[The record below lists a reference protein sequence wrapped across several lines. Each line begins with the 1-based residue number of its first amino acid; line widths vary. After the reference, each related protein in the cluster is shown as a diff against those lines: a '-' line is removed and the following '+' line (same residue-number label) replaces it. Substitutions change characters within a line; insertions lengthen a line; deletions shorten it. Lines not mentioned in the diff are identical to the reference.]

1 MAGVGE
7 KSWQLSLRADADLS
21 SLRRRKNEVARALK
35 DLETAGI
42 NHFDA
47 HPGRRDRGEADLFGV
62 RFPQVDDAWA
72 FKPSER
78 GPMVVLVGPGHVSS
92 IGPELVTQVIEN
104 FASHPK
110 REGDRRK
117 LRRAATPQ
125 THLFVWLEP
134 HEFGAYESL
143 VERASRRTCRPYR
156 QRSLPSGSLLNV
168 GMAELGRCSF
178 VLLLRGRRFSRG
190 VGLTSTERLPVST

>member
-143 VERASRRTCRPYR
+143 CGEGLPENVPSIPAEITSIWVAAQCRDGRTRALFVRPPAPW
-156 QRSLPSGSLLNV
+156 Q
-168 GMAELGRCSF
+168 EI
-178 VLLLRGRRFSRG
+178 
-190 VGLTSTERLPVST
+190 